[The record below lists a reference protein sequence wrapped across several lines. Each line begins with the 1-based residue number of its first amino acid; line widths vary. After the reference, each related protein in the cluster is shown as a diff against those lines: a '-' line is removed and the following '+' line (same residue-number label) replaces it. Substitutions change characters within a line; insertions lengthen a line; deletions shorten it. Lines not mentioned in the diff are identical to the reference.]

1 MDNLGHPFADVFADG
16 TSLIGKVEGTGGIVN
31 LQTAKEQLLYEVVNP
46 YAYITPDVIADFTTV
61 NLKQAGKDQVQVS
74 GGGGNTRPSTYKASV
89 GYKAFY
95 LGEGEISYAGP
106 SAYERAE
113 LAGSIIKKRLKDKF
127 EDIRIDYIGIN
138 SIHRKNFSSPEIQ
151 NPISEIRLRVAGK
164 SQSSAKAALIG
175 EEVEALYTNG
185 PAGGGG
191 VRKNVTEV
199 IGIVSVLIDR
209 NKISPQATI
218 FES

>member
-1 MDNLGHPFADVFADG
+1 V
-16 TSLIGKVEGTGGIVN
+16 K
-31 LQTAKEQLLYEVVNP
+31 
-46 YAYITPDVIADFTTV
+46 
-61 NLKQAGKDQVQVS
+61 LKQAGKDQVYVS
-74 GGGGNTRPSTYKASV
+74 GGGGKPKPSTYKVSV

-113 LAGSIIKKRLKDKF
+113 LAGIIIEKRLKDRF
-127 EDIRIDYIGIN
+127 EALRIDYIGLN
-138 SIHRKNFSSPEIQ
+138 SIHRKNFSESRNLPAGRQGHI
-151 NPISEIRLRVAGK
+151 PITIGTEIRLRVAGK
-164 SQSSAKAALIG
+164 SQSSTEAALIG

-191 VRKNVTEV
+191 VRKNTTEV

-209 NKISPQATI
+209 DKISPQITM